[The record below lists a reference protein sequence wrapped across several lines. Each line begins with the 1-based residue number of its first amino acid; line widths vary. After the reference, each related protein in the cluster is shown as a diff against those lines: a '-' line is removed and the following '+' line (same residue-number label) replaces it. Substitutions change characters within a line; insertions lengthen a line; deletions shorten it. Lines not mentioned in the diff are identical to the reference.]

1 MRRDDAGGGTGFHDL
16 FDSVRRSISFRPT
29 AAAAAAPEAPAVP
42 FGAGAGGIGVRISS
56 CLRKSRGMGL
66 LGLITKSPSP
76 PRRMLPPVP
85 DESGGGS
92 GGGGGGDGGGGGG
105 EENPP
110 IRWRK
115 GELIGAGA
123 FGQVYL
129 GMNLDSGELLAVKQV
144 LIGRSNA
151 TREKAQAHI
160 KELEE
165 EVKLLKNLSHPNIV
179 RYLGTVREED
189 TLNILLEFVPGGSIQ
204 SLLGKLGSFPEPVIK
219 KYTKQILQGLEYLHS
234 NAIIHRDIKG
244 ANILVDN
251 KGCIKLADFGASKQV
266 AKLATVTAAKT
277 MKGTPYWMAPE
288 VIVGSGHSFS
298 ADIWSVGC
306 TVIEMATGKPPWSQ
320 QYQEVALLFHV
331 GTTKSHPPIP
341 EHLSP
346 EAKDFLLKC
355 LQKEPE
361 LRSTAPDLLKH
372 PFVTGELDDLQPL
385 NLNKDSFNEI
395 PADDMPNGLGLNHS
409 SNWSTMNSNKSSK
422 IKPLWEGSC
431 DDDDMCEFADKDD
444 YAAVGSSYNP
454 MSEPFDNW
462 ENKFDISP
470 DQNSHQP
477 MELGELAKHAESS
490 ITENDFTFPVEG
502 SCEDDDVLTES
513 KIKAFLEEKALDLK
527 KLQTPLYE
535 EFYNTVHGGSCQ
547 GADQTSKGKL
557 PISPKLP
564 PRGKSPPSKTRGGA
578 CDTLN
583 NTAPES
589 CSKQFPRSSVVE
601 SSRIL
606 REIASPQ
613 LNEFADKIHLDA
625 QDSPS
630 ISFTERQRKWKEELD
645 QELEREREDTTA
657 DSNYTMPEIGSNS
670 STACSALPFAV
681 LAKL

>member
-1 MRRDDAGGGTGFHDL
+1 MRRDAAGGPGGGAGFHDL
-16 FDSVRRSISFRPT
+16 FDSVRRSINFRT
-29 AAAAAAPEAPAVP
+29 SAAAPPEPPAGP
-42 FGAGAGGIGVRISS
+42 LGGGPAGGIGVRISS

-66 LGLITKSPSP
+66 LGLISKSPSP
-76 PRRMLPPVP
+76 PRRLLPPTPVP
-85 DESGGGS
+85 A
-92 GGGGGGDGGGGGG
+92 DGGGRAG
-105 EENPP
+105 EIPA

-115 GELIGAGA
+115 GEMIGSGA

-129 GMNLDSGELLAVKQV
+129 GMNLDTGELLAVKQV
-144 LIGRSNA
+144 LIGSTNA

-160 KELEE
+160 RELEE

-179 RYLGTVREED
+179 RYLGTVREEG

-204 SLLGKLGSFPEPVIK
+204 SLLGKLGSFPEAVIR
-219 KYTKQILQGLEYLHS
+219 KYTRQILQGLEYLHS

-266 AKLATVTAAKT
+266 AKLATMTAAKT
-277 MKGTPYWMAPE
+277 MKGTPHWMAPE
-288 VIVGSGHSFS
+288 VIVGSGHTFS

-341 EHLSP
+341 EHISP

-361 LRSTAPDLLKH
+361 LRSSASDLLKH
-372 PFVTGELDDLQPL
+372 PFVTGEFDDRQLL
-385 NLNKDSFNEI
+385 NRTAQKDASVNELFTHD
-395 PADDMPNGLGLNHS
+395 ADAPTEMGLNHS
-409 SNWSTMNSNKSSK
+409 GNWSTINSNRSSK
-422 IKPLWEGSC
+422 IKPLWEGGG

-444 YAAVGSSYNP
+444 HRAVGSSYNP
-454 MSEPFDNW
+454 MSEPFDDW
-462 ENKFDISP
+462 KSKYDISP
-470 DQNSHQP
+470 EQSSHQSR
-477 MELGELAKHAESS
+477 EFGGLAKHAESS
-490 ITENDFTFPVEG
+490 MTENDFTFPCEG

-513 KIKAFLEEKALDLK
+513 KIEAFLDEKALDLK

-535 EFYNTVHGGSCQ
+535 EFYNKVNAGTSHGV
-547 GADQTSKGKL
+547 DQTSNGKF
-557 PISPKLP
+557 INSPKLP
-564 PRGKSPPSKTRGGA
+564 PRGKSPPGKMRGGSA
-578 CDTLN
+578 VATPCDTMFN
-583 NTAPES
+583 SSTMAES
-589 CSKQFPRSSVVE
+589 CSKQFSRDGVD

-613 LNEFADKIHLDA
+613 LNELGDKVHVDV

-630 ISFTERQRKWKEELD
+630 ISFAERQRKWKEELD
-645 QELEREREDTTA
+645 QELERERVMRLAGCGKTP
-657 DSNYTMPEIGSNS
+657 SPSRRP
-670 STACSALPFAV
+670 STG
-681 LAKL
+681 KRERHQ

>member
-1 MRRDDAGGGTGFHDL
+1 MRRDDAGGGGGGFHEL
-16 FDSVRRSISFRPT
+16 FDSVRRSIAFRT
-29 AAAAAAPEAPAVP
+29 STAAAAPEPP
-42 FGAGAGGIGVRISS
+42 GPLGGGGGIGVRISS

-66 LGLITKSPSP
+66 LGLISKSPSP
-76 PRRMLPPVP
+76 PRRLLPPAP
-85 DESGGGS
+85 ESGGGCR
-92 GGGGGGDGGGGGG
+92 GGAG
-105 EENPP
+105 EENPH

-115 GELIGAGA
+115 GELIGSGA

-129 GMNLDSGELLAVKQV
+129 GMNLDTGELLAVKQV
-144 LIGRSNA
+144 LIGSNNA

-160 KELEE
+160 RELEE

-189 TLNILLEFVPGGSIQ
+189 TVNILLEFVPGGSIQ
-204 SLLGKLGSFPEPVIK
+204 SLLGKLGSFPEAVIK
-219 KYTKQILQGLEYLHS
+219 KYTKQILQGLEYLHN

-266 AKLATVTAAKT
+266 AKLATITAAKT
-277 MKGTPYWMAPE
+277 MKGTPHWMAPE
-288 VIVGSGHSFS
+288 VIVGSGHTFS

-341 EHLSP
+341 EHVSP

-361 LRSTAPDLLKH
+361 LRSTASDLLKH
-372 PFVTGELDDLQPL
+372 PFVTGESENLQPL
-385 NLNKDSFNEI
+385 KPAVQQEQETCVNEL
-395 PADDMPNGLGLNHS
+395 PAHDVPSALGLNHS
-409 SNWSTMNSNKSSK
+409 VNWPTISSNKSSK

-431 DDDDMCEFADKDD
+431 DEDDMCEFTDKDD
-444 YAAVGSSYNP
+444 YPAVGSSYNP

-462 ENKFDISP
+462 ESKFDARPEQS
-470 DQNSHQP
+470 SGQP
-477 MELGELAKHAESS
+477 VEFDGLAKHAERSM
-490 ITENDFTFPVEG
+490 TENDFTFPCEG

-513 KIKAFLEEKALDLK
+513 KIKAFLDEKALDLK

-535 EFYNTVHGGSCQ
+535 EFYNTVNAGNCQ
-547 GADQTSKGKL
+547 VVDQTSKG
-557 PISPKLP
+557 IFTNSPKLP
-564 PRGKSPPSKTRGGA
+564 PRGKSPRSKMRGGA
-578 CDTLN
+578 ATASTCDNLS
-583 NTAPES
+583 NTRPES
-589 CSKQFPRSSVVE
+589 CGNESSESSVQ

-613 LNEFADKIHLDA
+613 FDEFGNKIHSDV
-625 QDSPS
+625 QDGPS
-630 ISFTERQRKWKEELD
+630 ISFAERQRKWKEELD
-645 QELEREREDTTA
+645 QELERERV
-657 DSNYTMPEIGSNS
+657 MR
-670 STACSALPFAV
+670 
-681 LAKL
+681 LASCGKTPSPNRGGLNGKRERYPAH

>member
-1 MRRDDAGGGTGFHDL
+1 MRRDDAGGGGGFSEL
-16 FDSVRRSISFRPT
+16 FDSVRRSIAFRT
-29 AAAAAAPEAPAVP
+29 STAAAPEPP
-42 FGAGAGGIGVRISS
+42 GPLGGGGGIGVRISS

-66 LGLITKSPSP
+66 LGLISKSPSP
-76 PRRMLPPVP
+76 PRRLLPPAP
-85 DESGGGS
+85 ELSA
-92 GGGGGGDGGGGGG
+92 GGGGGGGGGG
-105 EENPP
+105 ERGEENPQ

-115 GELIGAGA
+115 GELIGSGA

-129 GMNLDSGELLAVKQV
+129 GMNLDTGELLAVKQV
-144 LIGRSNA
+144 LIGSNNA

-160 KELEE
+160 RELEE

-204 SLLGKLGSFPEPVIK
+204 SLLGKLGSFPEAVIR
-219 KYTKQILQGLEYLHS
+219 KYTKQILQGLEYLHN

-277 MKGTPYWMAPE
+277 MKGTPHWMAPE
-288 VIVGSGHSFS
+288 VIVGSGHNFS

-341 EHLSP
+341 EHLSS

-361 LRSTAPDLLKH
+361 LRSTASDLLKH
-372 PFVTGELDDLQPL
+372 PFVTGESENLQPL
-385 NLNKDSFNEI
+385 NRSAQQETCVNEL
-395 PADDMPNGLGLNHS
+395 PAHDVSSGMGLNHS
-409 SNWSTMNSNKSSK
+409 VNWPTISSN
-422 IKPLWEGSC
+422 
-431 DDDDMCEFADKDD
+431 
-444 YAAVGSSYNP
+444 SYNP

-462 ENKFDISP
+462 ESKFDVSP
-470 DQNSHQP
+470 EQSSRQS
-477 MELGELAKHAESS
+477 MEFSGLAKHAESS
-490 ITENDFTFPVEG
+490 MTETDFTFPCEG

-513 KIKAFLEEKALDLK
+513 KIKAFLDEKALDLK

-535 EFYNTVHGGSCQ
+535 EFYNTVNAGNSQ
-547 GADQTSKGKL
+547 VADHTSKG
-557 PISPKLP
+557 IFTNSPKLP
-564 PRGKSPPSKTRGGA
+564 PRGKSPTSKMRGGTA
-578 CDTLN
+578 TASTCDNLS
-583 NTAPES
+583 NTRPES
-589 CSKQFPRSSVVE
+589 CSNQLSEGTVQ

-613 LNEFADKIHLDA
+613 LDEFGNKIHSDV

-630 ISFTERQRKWKEELD
+630 MSFAERQRKWKEELD
-645 QELEREREDTTA
+645 QELERERVMRLASCGKTP
-657 DSNYTMPEIGSNS
+657 SPNR
-670 STACSALPFAV
+670 ALNGRRERHPAH
-681 LAKL
+681 

>member
-1 MRRDDAGGGTGFHDL
+1 MRRDDAGVGTGFHDL
-16 FDSVRRSISFRPT
+16 FDSVRRSISFRP
-29 AAAAAAPEAPAVP
+29 AAGDGPEAPAGP

-66 LGLITKSPSP
+66 LGLISKSPSP
-76 PRRMLPPVP
+76 PRRILPPMP
-85 DESGGGS
+85 DESGAGN
-92 GGGGGGDGGGGGG
+92 GGGDRGGG

-144 LIGRSNA
+144 LIGTSNA

-361 LRSTAPDLLKH
+361 LRSTASDLLKH
-372 PFVTGELDDLQPL
+372 PFVTGESGDLQPL
-385 NLNKDSFNEI
+385 NPAAHKDSFNEI
-395 PADDMPNGLGLNHS
+395 PGPDTPNGLALNHS

-431 DDDDMCEFADKDD
+431 DDDDICEFADKDD
-444 YAAVGSSYNP
+444 YPAVASSYNP

-462 ENKFDISP
+462 ESKFDISP
-470 DQNSHQP
+470 EQTSHQS
-477 MELGELAKHAESS
+477 MEFGGLAKHAESSS

-513 KIKAFLEEKALDLK
+513 KIKAFLEEKAFDLK

-535 EFYNTVHGGSCQ
+535 EFYNTVNAGSCQ
-547 GADQTSKGKL
+547 EVTV
-557 PISPKLP
+557 SPKLP
-564 PRGKSPPSKTRGGA
+564 PRGKSSSSKTPGGVSAA
-578 CDTLN
+578 CDNLN
-583 NTAPES
+583 STSPKS
-589 CSKQFPRSSVVE
+589 CSKQFTRSGVVE

-613 LNEFADKIHLDA
+613 LNEFEDKTHLDA

-630 ISFTERQRKWKEELD
+630 TSFAERQRKWKEELD
-645 QELEREREDTTA
+645 QELERERVMRLAGCVKTPSPNRGPNVKRERHA
-657 DSNYTMPEIGSNS
+657 DH
-670 STACSALPFAV
+670 
-681 LAKL
+681 